1 MRHFAPLAKDRTGV
15 STVEFAIILPAL
27 LTLMCGAIELGHM
40 LLARVVLEGAMT
52 EAARIST
59 ASLETAEAQRT
70 TLMEESIEQAMG
82 NFPLADG
89 AHVSVQT
96 IVYGNFS
103 SAHPEPYEDAT
114 ANGHYDLGESYVDR
128 NANGKWDAAT
138 PKTGTLGG
146 PGDVVSYTVR
156 FPKRILF
163 GFLGAQWLLGD
174 SIMLT
179 GSTVV
184 RNESVVRRTS

>member
-1 MRHFAPLAKDRTGV
+1 MG
-15 STVEFAIILPAL
+15 
-27 LTLMCGAIELGHM
+27 CGD
-40 LLARVVLEGAMT
+40 
-52 EAARIST
+52 
-59 ASLETAEAQRT
+59 AQ
-70 TLMEESIEQAMG
+70 
-82 NFPLADG
+82 
-89 AHVSVQT
+89 
-96 IVYGNFS
+96 
-103 SAHPEPYEDAT
+103 
-114 ANGHYDLGESYVDR
+114 
-128 NANGKWDAAT
+128 
-138 PKTGTLGG
+138 TGTLGG